1 MTKYVTELKY
11 LAVHCDFRDQ
21 LEDAVRDQLVC
32 GLKSSHIQRSLLSE
46 SDLTYAKAVKLA
58 MSVHCKEWGIM
69 QHP

>member
-46 SDLTYAKAVKLA
+46 SDLTYAKACTVKNRASCSTL
-58 MSVHCKEWGIM
+58 KD
-69 QHP
+69 